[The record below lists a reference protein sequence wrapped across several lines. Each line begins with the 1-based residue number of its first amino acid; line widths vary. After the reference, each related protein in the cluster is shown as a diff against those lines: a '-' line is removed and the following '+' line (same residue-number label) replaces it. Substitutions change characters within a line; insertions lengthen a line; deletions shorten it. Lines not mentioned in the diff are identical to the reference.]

1 MNISTVAR
9 NRAAFI
15 FIAIT
20 SCWLAFTATSCISQD
35 EGFVNIADG
44 RHDISLSGTSPVT
57 IEFEASSDWYARTYY
72 DETSSSNN
80 TEEQRWLNVT
90 PLSGTANDTYITI
103 MATSPNYT
111 GIDKTARVEIKLPG
125 GAGAIINVTHP
136 AVAKPRNL
144 ASITR
149 SMAGGTI
156 AGPTLLSFQYT
167 EGSDGEAIVTS
178 FSSGTGS
185 SATTYSAT
193 TGSSSGE
200 IIMRTGTT
208 ESSLPISMLNE
219 RIYEY
224 SDAVW
229 SFSDVNSGIVL
240 NTSTV
245 SFSFNYDSS
254 EDKLLKQITRNET
267 ITMDDGELLNPERLV
282 TETYNY
288 TYDDFLRIDSLCHIT
303 TYNQN
308 TAEPVSD
315 TVSYKLFYPN
325 DGTLQSNT
333 LTTNIVD
340 MLLFPE
346 LQGSPFYTT
355 TGFSTLG
362 LTGTMQT
369 SFPASAK
376 VETKIHSEEGL
387 AIMWP
392 ETYLYIYQMSET
404 ELSSMSVRMT
414 YPDAATSNVLT
425 TFSYEED

>member
-1 MNISTVAR
+1 MNISTAAR
-9 NRAAFI
+9 NRAARILTAF
-15 FIAIT
+15 T
-20 SCWLAFTATSCISQD
+20 TCWLAFTATSCISSD
-35 EGFVNIADG
+35 EGFVNIADNKY
-44 RHDISLSGTSPVT
+44 DVSLSGTSPMT
-57 IEFEASSDWYARTYY
+57 IEFEASSDWYVRPYY
-72 DETSSSNN
+72 DETSSSDD
-80 TEEQRWLNVT
+80 TEEQRWLNIT
-90 PLSGTANDTYITI
+90 PLSGTADDTSITI

-111 GIDKTARVEIKLPG
+111 GTDKTARVEIKLPG

-149 SMAGGTI
+149 SMAGGTVE
-156 AGPTLLSFQYT
+156 GPVLLSFQYT
-167 EGSDGEAIVTS
+167 EGSDGDAIVTS

-200 IIMRTGTT
+200 IIMRTGTA

-219 RIYEY
+219 RVYGY

-267 ITMDDGELLNPERLV
+267 ITMDDGELINPGRLV

-303 TYNQN
+303 TYNPN
-308 TAEPVSD
+308 TAEPIRD
-315 TVSYKLFYPN
+315 TVSYKLTYPN
-325 DGTLQSNT
+325 DETLQSNT
-333 LTTNIVD
+333 LTANIVD
-340 MLLFPE
+340 ILLFPE
-346 LQGSPFYTT
+346 LQGSPFYAM

-362 LTGTMQT
+362 LTGEMQT
-369 SFPASAK
+369 SFPASATI
-376 VETKIHSEEGL
+376 EAKIHSEEGL
-387 AIMWP
+387 AMSWP
-392 ETYLYIYQMSET
+392 ETYLYTYQMSGT
-404 ELSSMSVRMT
+404 EMTSMSVRIT
-414 YPDAATSNVLT
+414 YPDATTSNVLT
-425 TFSYEED
+425 TFSYEGD

>member
-1 MNISTVAR
+1 
-9 NRAAFI
+9 
-15 FIAIT
+15 
-20 SCWLAFTATSCISQD
+20 
-35 EGFVNIADG
+35 
-44 RHDISLSGTSPVT
+44 
-57 IEFEASSDWYARTYY
+57 
-72 DETSSSNN
+72 
-80 TEEQRWLNVT
+80 
-90 PLSGTANDTYITI
+90 
-103 MATSPNYT
+103 
-111 GIDKTARVEIKLPG
+111 
-125 GAGAIINVTHP
+125 
-136 AVAKPRNL
+136 
-144 ASITR
+144 
-149 SMAGGTI
+149 
-156 AGPTLLSFQYT
+156 
-167 EGSDGEAIVTS
+167 
-178 FSSGTGS
+178 
-185 SATTYSAT
+185 
-193 TGSSSGE
+193 
-200 IIMRTGTT
+200 MRTGTT

-267 ITMDDGELLNPERLV
+267 ITMDDGQLLNPERLV

-325 DGTLQSNT
+325 DDTLQSNT
-333 LTTNIVD
+333 LTANIVD

-376 VETKIHSEEGL
+376 VEAKIHSEEGL

-392 ETYLYIYQMSET
+392 ETYLYIYQMSGT